1 MAKEIL
7 FDTAMRDKLVSG
19 IETVAT
25 AVASTLGPSGRT
37 VLIEQEFGSTLITKD
52 GVSVAKSIELEDKV
66 ENVGAGLIKN
76 IASKTNDQA
85 GDGTTTSTV
94 LAAEMVKEGIKSVR
108 VGVNPIY
115 IKRGIDKAVDDTIK
129 LLSEDSKP
137 ITTKEE
143 IAQVASIS
151 ANDDTTL
158 GNIIADAIEKVG
170 NNGVITVE
178 ESQTIDTYVTY
189 VEGMQFDRGYISPIF
204 CNDRENFRVEYSNPY
219 ILLYDGSISSND
231 DIFPVLETVNRKQK
245 PLLIIADDI
254 TDAALT
260 TLVMN
265 SARGVIQVCA
275 VKSPGFGDRRKDL
288 MQDLAVLTGAHLIS
302 PSAGDILVRATL
314 EDLGTCD
321 NIKVTSKSTTI
332 VGGGGAEGAVE
343 ERINYL
349 QKLISTTTSSYD
361 REKLQERLAKLAGG
375 IAVLSV
381 GATTEIELK
390 EKKHRVEDAV
400 NATRASIEE
409 GVVAGGGAEL
419 CQISAALAK
428 KSKQFD
434 CEDEKIGYNIVV
446 KALEKPIKQIAENAG
461 MDGVVIADKC
471 KRSKKGT
478 GFDALH
484 NTWCDMVKTGIV
496 DPVRVTKSALTNAAS
511 IVALVLTS
519 SAVVTTITDN
529 ANDQMIK

>member
-7 FDTAMRDKLVSG
+7 FDSPMRDRLMSG
-19 IETVAT
+19 IEAVAS

-37 VLIEQEFGSTLITKD
+37 VLIEQEYGNTLITKD
-52 GVSVAKSIELEDKV
+52 GVTVAKSIDLADKV
-66 ENVGAGLIKN
+66 ENVGASLIKS

-94 LAAEMVKEGIKSVR
+94 LAAEMAREGVKSVR
-108 VGVNPIY
+108 TGINPIH
-115 IKRGIDKAVDDTIK
+115 IKKGIDKAVEDTIA
-129 LLSEDSKP
+129 LLTEDAKP

-151 ANDDTTL
+151 ANDDTEL

-178 ESQTIDTYVTY
+178 ESQTTDTYVTY

-204 CNDRENFRVEYSNPY
+204 CNDRENFKVEYSNPL
-219 ILLYDGSISSND
+219 ILLYDGVISSDN
-231 DIFPVLETVNRKQK
+231 DIFPILEMVNRKQT
-245 PLLIIADDI
+245 PLLIIADDV

-265 SARGVIQVCA
+265 SARGVIQACA

-288 MQDLAVLTGAHLIS
+288 MQDLAILTGAHFIS
-302 PSAGDILVRATL
+302 PSTGDSLARATF
-314 EDLGTCD
+314 EDLGRCKTV
-321 NIKVTSKSTTI
+321 KVSSKSTI
-332 VGGGGAEGAVE
+332 IIDGDGNESE
-343 ERINYL
+343 IDERVNQL
-349 QKLISTTTSSYD
+349 QHMIATTPNSYD
-361 REKLQERLAKLAGG
+361 KEKLQERLAKLAGG

-409 GVVAGGGAEL
+409 GVVPGGGTEL
-419 CQISAALAK
+419 CQISATLNK
-428 KSKQFD
+428 KARKIA
-434 CEDEKIGYNIVV
+434 CEAEKIGYEIVV

-471 KRSKKGT
+471 KHSRKGT

-484 NTWCDMVKTGIV
+484 SKWCDMLSSGIM

-511 IVALVLTS
+511 VVALVLTS
-519 SAVVTTITDN
+519 SAVVTTIPEKVKDSN
-529 ANDQMIK
+529 E

>member
-7 FDTAMRDKLVSG
+7 FDSPMRDRLMSG
-19 IETVAT
+19 IEAVAS

-37 VLIEQEFGSTLITKD
+37 VLIEQEYGNTLITKD
-52 GVSVAKSIELEDKV
+52 GVTVAKSIDLADKV
-66 ENVGAGLIKN
+66 ENVGASLIKS

-94 LAAEMVKEGIKSVR
+94 LAAEMAREGVKSVR
-108 VGVNPIY
+108 TGINPIH
-115 IKRGIDKAVDDTIK
+115 IKKGIDKAVEDTIA
-129 LLSEDSKP
+129 LLTEDAKP

-151 ANDDTTL
+151 ANDDTEL

-178 ESQTIDTYVTY
+178 ESQTTDTYVTY

-204 CNDRENFRVEYSNPY
+204 CNDRENFKVEYSNPL
-219 ILLYDGSISSND
+219 ILLYDGVISSDN
-231 DIFPVLETVNRKQK
+231 DIFPILEMVNRKQT
-245 PLLIIADDI
+245 PLLIVADDV

-288 MQDLAVLTGAHLIS
+288 MQDLAILTGAHFIS
-302 PSAGDILVRATL
+302 PSTGDSLARATF
-314 EDLGTCD
+314 EDLGRCKTV
-321 NIKVTSKSTTI
+321 KVSSKSTII
-332 VGGGGAEGAVE
+332 VDGDGDESE
-343 ERINYL
+343 IDERVNQL
-349 QKLISTTTSSYD
+349 QHMIATTPNSYD
-361 REKLQERLAKLAGG
+361 KEKLQERLAKLAGG

-409 GVVAGGGAEL
+409 GVVPGGGTEL
-419 CQISAALAK
+419 CQISATLNKKAK
-428 KSKQFD
+428 KIA
-434 CEDEKIGYNIVV
+434 CEAEKIGYEIVV

-471 KRSKKGT
+471 KHSRKGT

-484 NTWCDMVKTGIV
+484 SKWCDMLSSGIM

-511 IVALVLTS
+511 VVALVLTS
-519 SAVVTTITDN
+519 SAVVTTIPEKVKDSN
-529 ANDQMIK
+529 E

>member
-7 FDTAMRDKLVSG
+7 FDSPMRDRLMSG
-19 IETVAT
+19 IEAVAS

-37 VLIEQEFGSTLITKD
+37 VLIEQEYGNTLITKD
-52 GVSVAKSIELEDKV
+52 GVTVAKSIDLADKV
-66 ENVGAGLIKN
+66 ENVGASLIKS

-94 LAAEMVKEGIKSVR
+94 LAAEMAREGVKSVR
-108 VGVNPIY
+108 TGINPIH
-115 IKRGIDKAVDDTIK
+115 IKKGIDKAVEDTIA
-129 LLSEDSKP
+129 LLTEDAKP

-151 ANDDTTL
+151 ANDDTEL

-178 ESQTIDTYVTY
+178 ESQTTDTYVTY

-204 CNDRENFRVEYSNPY
+204 CNDRENFKVEYSNPL
-219 ILLYDGSISSND
+219 ILLYDGVISSDN
-231 DIFPVLETVNRKQK
+231 DIFPILEMVNRKQT
-245 PLLIIADDI
+245 PLLIVADDV

-265 SARGVIQVCA
+265 SARGVIQACA

-288 MQDLAVLTGAHLIS
+288 MQDLAILTGAHFIS
-302 PSAGDILVRATL
+302 PSTGDSLARATF
-314 EDLGTCD
+314 EDLGRCKTV
-321 NIKVTSKSTTI
+321 KVSSKSTI
-332 VGGGGAEGAVE
+332 IIDGDGDESE
-343 ERINYL
+343 IDERVNQL
-349 QKLISTTTSSYD
+349 QHMIATTPNSYD
-361 REKLQERLAKLAGG
+361 KEKLQERLAKLAGG

-409 GVVAGGGAEL
+409 GVVPGGGTEL
-419 CQISAALAK
+419 CQISATLNKKAK
-428 KSKQFD
+428 KIA
-434 CEDEKIGYNIVV
+434 CEAEKIGYEIVV

-471 KRSKKGT
+471 KHSRKGT

-484 NTWCDMVKTGIV
+484 SRWCDMLSSGIM

-511 IVALVLTS
+511 VVALVLTS
-519 SAVVTTITDN
+519 SAVVTTIPEKVKDSN
-529 ANDQMIK
+529 E

>member
-7 FDTAMRDKLVSG
+7 FDSPMRDRLMSG
-19 IETVAT
+19 IEAVAS

-37 VLIEQEFGSTLITKD
+37 VLIEQEYGNTLITKD
-52 GVSVAKSIELEDKV
+52 GVTVAKSIDLADKV
-66 ENVGAGLIKN
+66 ENVGASLIKS

-94 LAAEMVKEGIKSVR
+94 LAAEMAREGVKSVR
-108 VGVNPIY
+108 TGINPIH
-115 IKRGIDKAVDDTIK
+115 IKKGIDKAVEDTIA
-129 LLSEDSKP
+129 LLTEDAKP

-151 ANDDTTL
+151 ANDDTEL

-178 ESQTIDTYVTY
+178 ESQTTDTYVTY

-204 CNDRENFRVEYSNPY
+204 CNDRENFKVEYSNPL
-219 ILLYDGSISSND
+219 ILLYDGVISSDN
-231 DIFPVLETVNRKQK
+231 DIFPILEMVNRKQT
-245 PLLIIADDI
+245 PLLIVADDV

-265 SARGVIQVCA
+265 SARGVIQACA

-288 MQDLAVLTGAHLIS
+288 MQDLAILTGAHFIS
-302 PSAGDILVRATL
+302 PSTGDSLARATF
-314 EDLGTCD
+314 EDLGRCKTV
-321 NIKVTSKSTTI
+321 KVSSKSTI
-332 VGGGGAEGAVE
+332 IIDGDGDESE
-343 ERINYL
+343 IDERVNQL
-349 QKLISTTTSSYD
+349 QHMIATTPNSYD
-361 REKLQERLAKLAGG
+361 KEKLQERLAKLAGG

-409 GVVAGGGAEL
+409 GVVPGGGTEL
-419 CQISAALAK
+419 CQISATLNK
-428 KSKQFD
+428 KARKIA
-434 CEDEKIGYNIVV
+434 CEAEKIGYEIVV

-471 KRSKKGT
+471 KHSRKGT

-484 NTWCDMVKTGIV
+484 SKWCDMLSSGIM

-511 IVALVLTS
+511 VVALVLTS
-519 SAVVTTITDN
+519 SAVVTTIPEKVKDSN
-529 ANDQMIK
+529 E

>member
-7 FDTAMRDKLVSG
+7 FDSPMRDRLMSG
-19 IETVAT
+19 IEAVAS

-37 VLIEQEFGSTLITKD
+37 VLIEQEYGNTLITKD
-52 GVSVAKSIELEDKV
+52 GVTVAKAIDLADKV
-66 ENVGAGLIKN
+66 ENVGASLIKS

-94 LAAEMVKEGIKSVR
+94 LAAEMAREGVKSVR
-108 VGVNPIY
+108 TGINPIH
-115 IKRGIDKAVDDTIK
+115 IKKGIDKAVEDTIA
-129 LLSEDSKP
+129 LLTEDAKP

-151 ANDDTTL
+151 ANDDTEL

-178 ESQTIDTYVTY
+178 ESQTTDTYVTY

-204 CNDRENFRVEYSNPY
+204 CNDRENFKVEYSNPL
-219 ILLYDGSISSND
+219 ILLYDGVISSDN
-231 DIFPVLETVNRKQK
+231 DIFPILEMVNRKQT
-245 PLLIIADDI
+245 PLLIVADDV

-265 SARGVIQVCA
+265 SARGVIQACA

-288 MQDLAVLTGAHLIS
+288 MQDLAILTGAHFIS
-302 PSAGDILVRATL
+302 PSTGDSLARATF
-314 EDLGTCD
+314 EDLGRCKTV
-321 NIKVTSKSTTI
+321 KVSSKSTI
-332 VGGGGAEGAVE
+332 IIDGDGDESE
-343 ERINYL
+343 IDERVNQL
-349 QKLISTTTSSYD
+349 QHMIATTPNSYD
-361 REKLQERLAKLAGG
+361 KEKLQERLAKLAGG

-409 GVVAGGGAEL
+409 GVVPGGGTEL
-419 CQISAALAK
+419 CQISATLNK
-428 KSKQFD
+428 KARKIA
-434 CEDEKIGYNIVV
+434 CEAEKIGYEIVV

-471 KRSKKGT
+471 KHSRKGT

-484 NTWCDMVKTGIV
+484 SKWCDMLSSGIM

-511 IVALVLTS
+511 VVALVLTS
-519 SAVVTTITDN
+519 SAVVTTIPEKVKDSN
-529 ANDQMIK
+529 E

>member
-7 FDTAMRDKLVSG
+7 FDSPMRDRLMSG
-19 IETVAT
+19 IEAVAS

-37 VLIEQEFGSTLITKD
+37 VLIEQEYGNTLITKD
-52 GVSVAKSIELEDKV
+52 GVTVAKSIDLADKV
-66 ENVGAGLIKN
+66 ENVGASLIKS

-94 LAAEMVKEGIKSVR
+94 LAAEMAREGVKSVR
-108 VGVNPIY
+108 TGINPIH
-115 IKRGIDKAVDDTIK
+115 IKKGIDKAVEDTIA
-129 LLSEDSKP
+129 LLTEDAKP

-151 ANDDTTL
+151 ANDDTEL

-178 ESQTIDTYVTY
+178 ESQTTDTYVTY

-204 CNDRENFRVEYSNPY
+204 CNDRENFKVEYSNPL
-219 ILLYDGSISSND
+219 ILLYDGVISSDN
-231 DIFPVLETVNRKQK
+231 DIFPILEMVNRKQT
-245 PLLIIADDI
+245 PLLIVADDV

-265 SARGVIQVCA
+265 SARGVIQACA

-288 MQDLAVLTGAHLIS
+288 MQDLAILTGAHFIS
-302 PSAGDILVRATL
+302 PSTGDSLARATF
-314 EDLGTCD
+314 EDLGHCKTV
-321 NIKVTSKSTTI
+321 KVSSKSTI
-332 VGGGGAEGAVE
+332 IIDGDGDESE
-343 ERINYL
+343 IDERVNQL
-349 QKLISTTTSSYD
+349 QHMIATTPNSYD
-361 REKLQERLAKLAGG
+361 KEKLQERLAKLAGG

-409 GVVAGGGAEL
+409 GVVPGGGTEL
-419 CQISAALAK
+419 CQISATLNKKAK
-428 KSKQFD
+428 KIA
-434 CEDEKIGYNIVV
+434 CEAEKIGYEIVV

-471 KRSKKGT
+471 KHSRKGT

-484 NTWCDMVKTGIV
+484 SKWCDMLSSGIM

-511 IVALVLTS
+511 VVALVLTS
-519 SAVVTTITDN
+519 SAVVTTIPEKVKDSN
-529 ANDQMIK
+529 E

>member
-7 FDTAMRDKLVSG
+7 FDSPMRDRLMSG
-19 IETVAT
+19 IEAVAS

-37 VLIEQEFGSTLITKD
+37 VLIEQEYGNTLITKD
-52 GVSVAKSIELEDKV
+52 GVTVAKSIDLADKV
-66 ENVGAGLIKN
+66 ENVGASLIKS

-94 LAAEMVKEGIKSVR
+94 LAAEMAREGVKSVR
-108 VGVNPIY
+108 TGINPIH
-115 IKRGIDKAVDDTIK
+115 IKKGIDKAVEDTIA
-129 LLSEDSKP
+129 LLTEDAKP

-151 ANDDTTL
+151 ANDDTEL

-178 ESQTIDTYVTY
+178 ESQTTDTYVTY

-204 CNDRENFRVEYSNPY
+204 CNDRENFKVEYSNPL
-219 ILLYDGSISSND
+219 ILLYDGVISSDN
-231 DIFPVLETVNRKQK
+231 DIFPILEMVNRKQT
-245 PLLIIADDI
+245 PLLIVADDV

-265 SARGVIQVCA
+265 SARGVIQACA

-288 MQDLAVLTGAHLIS
+288 MQDLAILTGAHFIS
-302 PSAGDILVRATL
+302 PSTGDSLARATF
-314 EDLGTCD
+314 EDLGRCKTV
-321 NIKVTSKSTTI
+321 KVSSKSTI
-332 VGGGGAEGAVE
+332 IIDGDGDENE
-343 ERINYL
+343 IDERVNQL
-349 QKLISTTTSSYD
+349 QHMIATTPNSYD
-361 REKLQERLAKLAGG
+361 KEKLQERLAKLAGG

-409 GVVAGGGAEL
+409 GVVPGGGTEL
-419 CQISAALAK
+419 CQISATLNK
-428 KSKQFD
+428 KARKIA
-434 CEDEKIGYNIVV
+434 CEAEKIGYEIVV

-471 KRSKKGT
+471 KHSRKGT

-484 NTWCDMVKTGIV
+484 SKWCDMLSSGIM

-511 IVALVLTS
+511 VVALVLTS
-519 SAVVTTITDN
+519 SAVVTTIPEKVKDSN
-529 ANDQMIK
+529 E

>member
-7 FDTAMRDKLVSG
+7 FDSPMRDRLMSG
-19 IETVAT
+19 IEAVAS

-37 VLIEQEFGSTLITKD
+37 VLIEQEYGNTLITKD
-52 GVSVAKSIELEDKV
+52 GVTVAKSIDLADKV
-66 ENVGAGLIKN
+66 ENVGASLIKS

-94 LAAEMVKEGIKSVR
+94 LAAEMAREGVKSVR
-108 VGVNPIY
+108 TGINPIH
-115 IKRGIDKAVDDTIK
+115 IKKGIDKAVEDTIA
-129 LLSEDSKP
+129 LLTEDAKP

-151 ANDDTTL
+151 ANDDTEL

-178 ESQTIDTYVTY
+178 ESQTTDTYVTY
-189 VEGMQFDRGYISPIF
+189 VEGMQFDRGYISPIC
-204 CNDRENFRVEYSNPY
+204 CNDRENFKVEYSNPL
-219 ILLYDGSISSND
+219 ILLYDGVISSDN
-231 DIFPVLETVNRKQK
+231 DIFPILEMVNRKQT
-245 PLLIIADDI
+245 PLLIVADDV

-265 SARGVIQVCA
+265 SARGVIQACA
-275 VKSPGFGDRRKDL
+275 VKAPGFGDRRKDL
-288 MQDLAVLTGAHLIS
+288 MQDLAILTGAHFIS
-302 PSAGDILVRATL
+302 PSTGDSLARATF
-314 EDLGTCD
+314 EDLGRCKTV
-321 NIKVTSKSTTI
+321 KVSSKSTI
-332 VGGGGAEGAVE
+332 IIDGDGNESE
-343 ERINYL
+343 IDERVNQL
-349 QKLISTTTSSYD
+349 QHMIATTPNSYD
-361 REKLQERLAKLAGG
+361 KEKLQERLAKLAGG

-409 GVVAGGGAEL
+409 GVVPGGGTEL
-419 CQISAALAK
+419 CQISATLNK
-428 KSKQFD
+428 KARKIA
-434 CEDEKIGYNIVV
+434 CEAEKIGYEIVV

-471 KRSKKGT
+471 KHSRKGT

-484 NTWCDMVKTGIV
+484 SKWCDMLSSGIM

-511 IVALVLTS
+511 VVALVLTS
-519 SAVVTTITDN
+519 SAVVTTIPEKVKDSN
-529 ANDQMIK
+529 E

>member
-7 FDTAMRDKLVSG
+7 FDSPMRDRLMSG
-19 IETVAT
+19 IEAVAS

-37 VLIEQEFGSTLITKD
+37 VLIEQEYGNTLITKD
-52 GVSVAKSIELEDKV
+52 GVTVAKSIDLADKV
-66 ENVGAGLIKN
+66 ENVGASLIKS

-94 LAAEMVKEGIKSVR
+94 LAAEMAREGVKSVR
-108 VGVNPIY
+108 TGINPIH
-115 IKRGIDKAVDDTIK
+115 IKKGIDKAVEDTIA
-129 LLSEDSKP
+129 LLTADAKP

-151 ANDDTTL
+151 ANDDTEL

-178 ESQTIDTYVTY
+178 ESQTTDTYVTY

-204 CNDRENFRVEYSNPY
+204 CNDRENFKVEYSNPL
-219 ILLYDGSISSND
+219 ILLYDGVISSDN
-231 DIFPVLETVNRKQK
+231 DIFPILEMVNRKQT
-245 PLLIIADDI
+245 PLLIVADDV

-265 SARGVIQVCA
+265 SARGVIQACA
-275 VKSPGFGDRRKDL
+275 VKAPGFGDRRKDL
-288 MQDLAVLTGAHLIS
+288 MQDLAILTGAHFIS
-302 PSAGDILVRATL
+302 PSTGDSLARATF
-314 EDLGTCD
+314 EDLGRCKTV
-321 NIKVTSKSTTI
+321 KVSSKSTII
-332 VGGGGAEGAVE
+332 VDGDGDESE
-343 ERINYL
+343 IDERVNQL
-349 QKLISTTTSSYD
+349 QHMIATTPNSYD
-361 REKLQERLAKLAGG
+361 KEKLQERLAKLAGG

-409 GVVAGGGAEL
+409 GVVPGGGTEL
-419 CQISAALAK
+419 CQISATLNK
-428 KSKQFD
+428 KARKIA
-434 CEDEKIGYNIVV
+434 CEAEKIGYEIVV

-471 KRSKKGT
+471 KHSRKGT

-484 NTWCDMVKTGIV
+484 SKWCDMLSSGIM

-511 IVALVLTS
+511 VVALVLTS
-519 SAVVTTITDN
+519 SAVVTTIPEKVKDSN
-529 ANDQMIK
+529 E

>member
-7 FDTAMRDKLVSG
+7 FDSPMRDRLMSG
-19 IETVAT
+19 IEAVAS

-37 VLIEQEFGSTLITKD
+37 VLIEQEYGNTLITKD
-52 GVSVAKSIELEDKV
+52 GVTVAKSIDLADKV
-66 ENVGAGLIKN
+66 ENVGASLIKS

-94 LAAEMVKEGIKSVR
+94 LAAEMAREGVKSVR
-108 VGVNPIY
+108 TGINPIH
-115 IKRGIDKAVDDTIK
+115 IKKGIDKAVEDTIA
-129 LLSEDSKP
+129 LLTEDAKP

-151 ANDDTTL
+151 ANDDTEL

-178 ESQTIDTYVTY
+178 ESQTTDTYVTY

-204 CNDRENFRVEYSNPY
+204 CNDRENFKVEYSDPL
-219 ILLYDGSISSND
+219 ILLYDGVISSDN
-231 DIFPVLETVNRKQK
+231 DIFPILEMVNRKQT
-245 PLLIIADDI
+245 PLLIVADDV

-265 SARGVIQVCA
+265 SARGVIQACA
-275 VKSPGFGDRRKDL
+275 VKAPGFGDRRKDL
-288 MQDLAVLTGAHLIS
+288 MQDLAILTGAHFIS
-302 PSAGDILVRATL
+302 PSTGDSLARATF
-314 EDLGTCD
+314 EDLGRCKTV
-321 NIKVTSKSTTI
+321 KVSSKSTII
-332 VGGGGAEGAVE
+332 VDGDGDESE
-343 ERINYL
+343 IDERVNQL
-349 QKLISTTTSSYD
+349 QHMIATTPNSYD
-361 REKLQERLAKLAGG
+361 KEKLQERLAKLAGG

-409 GVVAGGGAEL
+409 GVVPGGGTEL
-419 CQISAALAK
+419 CQISATLNK
-428 KSKQFD
+428 KARKIA
-434 CEDEKIGYNIVV
+434 CEAEKIGYEIVV

-471 KRSKKGT
+471 KHSRKGT

-484 NTWCDMVKTGIV
+484 SKWCDMLSSGIM

-511 IVALVLTS
+511 VVALVLTS
-519 SAVVTTITDN
+519 SAVVTTIPEKVKDSN
-529 ANDQMIK
+529 E

>member
-7 FDTAMRDKLVSG
+7 FDSPMRDRLMSG
-19 IETVAT
+19 IEAVAS

-37 VLIEQEFGSTLITKD
+37 VLIEQEYGNTLITKD
-52 GVSVAKSIELEDKV
+52 GVTVAKSIDLADKV
-66 ENVGAGLIKN
+66 ENVGASLIKS

-94 LAAEMVKEGIKSVR
+94 LAAEMAREGVKSVR
-108 VGVNPIY
+108 TGINPIH
-115 IKRGIDKAVDDTIK
+115 IKKGIDKAVEDTIA
-129 LLSEDSKP
+129 LLTEDAKP

-151 ANDDTTL
+151 ANDDTEL

-178 ESQTIDTYVTY
+178 ESQTTDTYVTY

-204 CNDRENFRVEYSNPY
+204 CNDRENFKVEYSNPL
-219 ILLYDGSISSND
+219 ILLYDGVISSDN
-231 DIFPVLETVNRKQK
+231 DIFPILEMVNRKQT
-245 PLLIIADDI
+245 PLLIVADDV

-265 SARGVIQVCA
+265 SARGVIQACA
-275 VKSPGFGDRRKDL
+275 VKAPGFGDRRKDL
-288 MQDLAVLTGAHLIS
+288 MQDLAILTGAHFIS
-302 PSAGDILVRATL
+302 PSTGDSLARATF
-314 EDLGTCD
+314 EDLGRCKTV
-321 NIKVTSKSTTI
+321 KVSSKSTII
-332 VGGGGAEGAVE
+332 VDGDGDENE
-343 ERINYL
+343 IDERVNQL
-349 QKLISTTTSSYD
+349 QHMIATTPNSYD
-361 REKLQERLAKLAGG
+361 KEKLQERLAKLAGG

-409 GVVAGGGAEL
+409 GVVPGGGTEL
-419 CQISAALAK
+419 CQISATLNK
-428 KSKQFD
+428 KARKIA
-434 CEDEKIGYNIVV
+434 CEAEKIGYEIVV

-471 KRSKKGT
+471 KHSRKGT

-484 NTWCDMVKTGIV
+484 SKWCDMLSSGIM

-511 IVALVLTS
+511 VVALVLTS
-519 SAVVTTITDN
+519 SAVVTTIPEKVKDSN
-529 ANDQMIK
+529 E

>member
-7 FDTAMRDKLVSG
+7 FDSPMRDRLMSG
-19 IETVAT
+19 IEAVAS

-37 VLIEQEFGSTLITKD
+37 VLIEQEYGNTLITKD
-52 GVSVAKSIELEDKV
+52 GVTVAKSIDLADKV
-66 ENVGAGLIKN
+66 ENVGASLIKS

-94 LAAEMVKEGIKSVR
+94 LAAEMAREGVKSVR
-108 VGVNPIY
+108 TGINPIH
-115 IKRGIDKAVDDTIK
+115 IKKGIDKAVEDTIA
-129 LLSEDSKP
+129 LLTEDAKP

-151 ANDDTTL
+151 ANDDTEL

-178 ESQTIDTYVTY
+178 ESQTTDTYVTY

-204 CNDRENFRVEYSNPY
+204 CNDRENFKVEYSNPL
-219 ILLYDGSISSND
+219 ILLYDGVISSDN
-231 DIFPVLETVNRKQK
+231 DIFPILEMVNRKQT
-245 PLLIIADDI
+245 PLLIVADDV

-265 SARGVIQVCA
+265 SARGVIQACA

-288 MQDLAVLTGAHLIS
+288 MQDLAILTGAHFIS
-302 PSAGDILVRATL
+302 PSTGDSLARATF
-314 EDLGTCD
+314 EDLGRCKTV
-321 NIKVTSKSTTI
+321 KVSSKSTI
-332 VGGGGAEGAVE
+332 IIDGDGDESDID
-343 ERINYL
+343 ERVNQL
-349 QKLISTTTSSYD
+349 QHMIATTPNSYD
-361 REKLQERLAKLAGG
+361 KEKLQERLAKLAGG

-409 GVVAGGGAEL
+409 GVVPGGGTEL
-419 CQISAALAK
+419 CQISATLNKKAK
-428 KSKQFD
+428 KIA
-434 CEDEKIGYNIVV
+434 CEAEKIGYEIVV

-471 KRSKKGT
+471 KHSRKGT

-484 NTWCDMVKTGIV
+484 SKWCDMLSSGIM

-511 IVALVLTS
+511 VVALVLTS
-519 SAVVTTITDN
+519 SAVVTTIPEKVKDSN
-529 ANDQMIK
+529 E

>member
-7 FDTAMRDKLVSG
+7 FDSPMRDRLMSG
-19 IETVAT
+19 IEAVAS

-37 VLIEQEFGSTLITKD
+37 VLIEQEYGNTLITKD
-52 GVSVAKSIELEDKV
+52 GVTVAKSIDLADKV
-66 ENVGAGLIKN
+66 ENVGASLIKS

-94 LAAEMVKEGIKSVR
+94 LAAEMAREGVKSVR
-108 VGVNPIY
+108 TGINPIH
-115 IKRGIDKAVDDTIK
+115 IKKGIDKAVEDTIA
-129 LLSEDSKP
+129 LLTEDAKP

-151 ANDDTTL
+151 ANDDTEL

-178 ESQTIDTYVTY
+178 ESQTTDTYVTY

-204 CNDRENFRVEYSNPY
+204 CNDRENFKVEYSNPL
-219 ILLYDGSISSND
+219 ILLYDGVISSDN
-231 DIFPVLETVNRKQK
+231 DIFPILEMVNRKQT
-245 PLLIIADDI
+245 PLLIVADDV

-265 SARGVIQVCA
+265 SARGVIQACA

-288 MQDLAVLTGAHLIS
+288 MQDLAILTGAHFIS
-302 PSAGDILVRATL
+302 PSTGDSLARATF
-314 EDLGTCD
+314 EDLGRCKTV
-321 NIKVTSKSTTI
+321 KVSSKSTI
-332 VGGGGAEGAVE
+332 IIDGDGDESE
-343 ERINYL
+343 IDERVNQL
-349 QKLISTTTSSYD
+349 QHMIAITPNSYD
-361 REKLQERLAKLAGG
+361 KEKLQERLAKLAGG

-409 GVVAGGGAEL
+409 GVVPGGGTEL
-419 CQISAALAK
+419 CQISATLNK
-428 KSKQFD
+428 KARKIA
-434 CEDEKIGYNIVV
+434 CEAEKIGYEIVV

-471 KRSKKGT
+471 KHSRKGT

-484 NTWCDMVKTGIV
+484 SKWCDMLSSGIM

-511 IVALVLTS
+511 VVALVLTS
-519 SAVVTTITDN
+519 SAVVTTIPEKVKDSN
-529 ANDQMIK
+529 E

>member
-7 FDTAMRDKLVSG
+7 FDSPMRDRLMSG
-19 IETVAT
+19 IEAVAS

-37 VLIEQEFGSTLITKD
+37 VLIEQEYGNTLITKD
-52 GVSVAKSIELEDKV
+52 GVTVAKSIDLADKV
-66 ENVGAGLIKN
+66 ENVGASLIKS

-94 LAAEMVKEGIKSVR
+94 LAAEMAREGVKSVR
-108 VGVNPIY
+108 TGINPIH
-115 IKRGIDKAVDDTIK
+115 IKKGIDKAVEDTIA
-129 LLSEDSKP
+129 LLTEDAKP

-151 ANDDTTL
+151 ANDDTEL

-178 ESQTIDTYVTY
+178 ESQTTDTYVTY

-204 CNDRENFRVEYSNPY
+204 CNDRENFKVEYSNPL
-219 ILLYDGSISSND
+219 ILLYDGVISSDN
-231 DIFPVLETVNRKQK
+231 DIFPILEMVNRKQT
-245 PLLIIADDI
+245 PLLIVAGDI

-265 SARGVIQVCA
+265 SARGVIQACA

-288 MQDLAVLTGAHLIS
+288 MQDLAILTGAHFIS
-302 PSAGDILVRATL
+302 PSTGDSLARATF
-314 EDLGTCD
+314 EDLGRCKTV
-321 NIKVTSKSTTI
+321 KVSSKSTI
-332 VGGGGAEGAVE
+332 IIDGDGDESE
-343 ERINYL
+343 IDERVNQL
-349 QKLISTTTSSYD
+349 QHMIATTPNSYD
-361 REKLQERLAKLAGG
+361 KEKLQERLAKLAGG

-409 GVVAGGGAEL
+409 GVVPGGGTEL
-419 CQISAALAK
+419 CQISATLNK
-428 KSKQFD
+428 KARKIA
-434 CEDEKIGYNIVV
+434 CEAEKIGYEIVV

-471 KRSKKGT
+471 KHSRKGT

-484 NTWCDMVKTGIV
+484 SKWCDMLSSGIM

-511 IVALVLTS
+511 VVALVLTS
-519 SAVVTTITDN
+519 SAVVTTIPEKVKDSN
-529 ANDQMIK
+529 E

>member
-7 FDTAMRDKLVSG
+7 FDSPMRDRLMSG
-19 IETVAT
+19 IEAVAS

-37 VLIEQEFGSTLITKD
+37 VLIEQEYGNTLITKD
-52 GVSVAKSIELEDKV
+52 GVTVAKSIDLADKV
-66 ENVGAGLIKN
+66 ENVGASLIKS

-94 LAAEMVKEGIKSVR
+94 LAAEMAREGVKSVR
-108 VGVNPIY
+108 TGINPIH
-115 IKRGIDKAVDDTIK
+115 IKKGIDKAVEDTIA
-129 LLSEDSKP
+129 LLTEDAKP

-151 ANDDTTL
+151 ANDDTEL

-178 ESQTIDTYVTY
+178 ESQTTDTYVTY

-204 CNDRENFRVEYSNPY
+204 CNDRENFKVEYSNPL
-219 ILLYDGSISSND
+219 ILLYDGVISSDN
-231 DIFPVLETVNRKQK
+231 DIFPILEMVNRKQT
-245 PLLIIADDI
+245 PLLIVADDV

-288 MQDLAVLTGAHLIS
+288 MQDLAILTGAYFIS
-302 PSAGDILVRATL
+302 PSTGDSLARATF
-314 EDLGTCD
+314 EDLGRCKTV
-321 NIKVTSKSTTI
+321 KVSSKSTI
-332 VGGGGAEGAVE
+332 IIDGDGNESE
-343 ERINYL
+343 IDERVNQL
-349 QKLISTTTSSYD
+349 QHMIATTPNSYD
-361 REKLQERLAKLAGG
+361 KEKLQERLAKLAGG

-409 GVVAGGGAEL
+409 GVVPGGGTEL
-419 CQISAALAK
+419 CQISATLNK
-428 KSKQFD
+428 KARKIA
-434 CEDEKIGYNIVV
+434 CEAEKIGYEIVV

-471 KRSKKGT
+471 KHSRKGT

-484 NTWCDMVKTGIV
+484 SKWCDMLSSGIM

-511 IVALVLTS
+511 VVALVLTS
-519 SAVVTTITDN
+519 SAVVTTIPEKVKDSN
-529 ANDQMIK
+529 E

>member
-7 FDTAMRDKLVSG
+7 FDSPMRDRLMSG
-19 IETVAT
+19 IEAVAS

-37 VLIEQEFGSTLITKD
+37 VLIEQEYGNTLITKD
-52 GVSVAKSIELEDKV
+52 GVTVAKSIDLADKV
-66 ENVGAGLIKN
+66 ENVGASLIKS

-94 LAAEMVKEGIKSVR
+94 LAAEMAREGVKSVR
-108 VGVNPIY
+108 TGINPIH
-115 IKRGIDKAVDDTIK
+115 IKKGIDKAVEDTIA
-129 LLSEDSKP
+129 LLTEDAKP

-151 ANDDTTL
+151 ANDDTEL

-178 ESQTIDTYVTY
+178 ESQTTDTYVTY

-204 CNDRENFRVEYSNPY
+204 CNDRENFKVEYSNPL
-219 ILLYDGSISSND
+219 ILLYDGVISSDN
-231 DIFPVLETVNRKQK
+231 DIFPILEMVNRKQT
-245 PLLIIADDI
+245 PLLIVADDV

-265 SARGVIQVCA
+265 SARGVIQACA
-275 VKSPGFGDRRKDL
+275 VKAPGFGDRRKDL
-288 MQDLAVLTGAHLIS
+288 MQDLAILTGTHFIS
-302 PSAGDILVRATL
+302 PSTGDSLARATF
-314 EDLGTCD
+314 EDLGRCKTV
-321 NIKVTSKSTTI
+321 KVSSKSTI
-332 VGGGGAEGAVE
+332 IIDGDGDESE
-343 ERINYL
+343 IDERVNQL
-349 QKLISTTTSSYD
+349 QHMIATTPNSYD
-361 REKLQERLAKLAGG
+361 KEKLQERLAKLAGG

-409 GVVAGGGAEL
+409 GVVPGGGTEL
-419 CQISAALAK
+419 CQISATLNK
-428 KSKQFD
+428 KARKIA
-434 CEDEKIGYNIVV
+434 CEAEKIGYEIVV

-471 KRSKKGT
+471 KHSRKGT

-484 NTWCDMVKTGIV
+484 SRWCDMLSSGIM

-511 IVALVLTS
+511 VVALVLTS
-519 SAVVTTITDN
+519 SAVVTTIPEKVKDSN
-529 ANDQMIK
+529 E

>member
-7 FDTAMRDKLVSG
+7 FDSPMRDRLMSG
-19 IETVAT
+19 IEAVAS

-37 VLIEQEFGSTLITKD
+37 VLIEQEYGNTLITKD
-52 GVSVAKSIELEDKV
+52 GVTVAKSIDLADKV
-66 ENVGAGLIKN
+66 ENVGASLIKS

-94 LAAEMVKEGIKSVR
+94 LAAEMAREGVKSVR
-108 VGVNPIY
+108 TGINPIH
-115 IKRGIDKAVDDTIK
+115 IKKGIDKAVEDTIA
-129 LLSEDSKP
+129 LLTEDAKP

-151 ANDDTTL
+151 ANDDTEL

-178 ESQTIDTYVTY
+178 ESQTTDTYVTY

-204 CNDRENFRVEYSNPY
+204 CNDRENFKVEYSNPL
-219 ILLYDGSISSND
+219 ILLYDGVISSDN
-231 DIFPVLETVNRKQK
+231 DIFPILEMVNRKQT
-245 PLLIIADDI
+245 PLLIVADDV

-265 SARGVIQVCA
+265 SARGVIQACA

-288 MQDLAVLTGAHLIS
+288 MQDLAILTGAHFIS
-302 PSAGDILVRATL
+302 PSTGDSLARATF
-314 EDLGTCD
+314 EDLGRCKTV
-321 NIKVTSKSTTI
+321 KVSSKSTI
-332 VGGGGAEGAVE
+332 IIDGDGDESE
-343 ERINYL
+343 IDERVNQL
-349 QKLISTTTSSYD
+349 QHMIATTPNSYD
-361 REKLQERLAKLAGG
+361 KEKLQERLAKLAGG

-409 GVVAGGGAEL
+409 GVVPGGGTEL
-419 CQISAALAK
+419 CQISATLNKKAK
-428 KSKQFD
+428 KIA
-434 CEDEKIGYNIVV
+434 CEAEKIGYEIVV

-471 KRSKKGT
+471 KHSRKGT

-484 NTWCDMVKTGIV
+484 SKWCDMLSSGIM

-511 IVALVLTS
+511 VVALVLTS
-519 SAVVTTITDN
+519 SAVVTTIPEKVKDSN
-529 ANDQMIK
+529 E

>member
-7 FDTAMRDKLVSG
+7 FDSPMRDRLMSG
-19 IETVAT
+19 IEAVAS

-37 VLIEQEFGSTLITKD
+37 VLIEQEYGNTLITKD
-52 GVSVAKSIELEDKV
+52 GVTVAKSIDLADKV
-66 ENVGAGLIKN
+66 ENVGASLIKS

-85 GDGTTTSTV
+85 RDGTTTSTV
-94 LAAEMVKEGIKSVR
+94 LAAEMAREGVKSVR
-108 VGVNPIY
+108 TGINPIH
-115 IKRGIDKAVDDTIK
+115 IKKGIDKAVEDTIA
-129 LLSEDSKP
+129 LLTEDAKP

-151 ANDDTTL
+151 ANDDTEL

-178 ESQTIDTYVTY
+178 ESQTTDTYVTY

-204 CNDRENFRVEYSNPY
+204 CNDRENFKVEYSNPL
-219 ILLYDGSISSND
+219 ILLYDGVISSDN
-231 DIFPVLETVNRKQK
+231 DIFPILEMVNRKQT
-245 PLLIIADDI
+245 PLLIVADDV

-288 MQDLAVLTGAHLIS
+288 MQDLAILTGAHFIS
-302 PSAGDILVRATL
+302 PSTGDSLARATF
-314 EDLGTCD
+314 EDLGRCKTV
-321 NIKVTSKSTTI
+321 KVSSKSTI
-332 VGGGGAEGAVE
+332 IIDGDGDESE
-343 ERINYL
+343 IDERVNQL
-349 QKLISTTTSSYD
+349 QHMIATTPNSYD
-361 REKLQERLAKLAGG
+361 KEKLQERLAKLAGG

-409 GVVAGGGAEL
+409 GVVPGGGTEL
-419 CQISAALAK
+419 CQISATLNK
-428 KSKQFD
+428 KARKIA
-434 CEDEKIGYNIVV
+434 CEAEKIGYEIVV

-471 KRSKKGT
+471 KHSRKGT

-484 NTWCDMVKTGIV
+484 SKWCDMLSSGIM

-511 IVALVLTS
+511 VVALVLTS
-519 SAVVTTITDN
+519 SAVVTTIPEKVKDSN
-529 ANDQMIK
+529 E

>member
-7 FDTAMRDKLVSG
+7 FDSPMRDRLMSG
-19 IETVAT
+19 IEAVAS

-37 VLIEQEFGSTLITKD
+37 VLIEQEYGNTLITKD
-52 GVSVAKSIELEDKV
+52 GVTVAKSIDLADKV
-66 ENVGAGLIKN
+66 ENVGASLIKS

-94 LAAEMVKEGIKSVR
+94 LAAEMAREGVKSVR
-108 VGVNPIY
+108 TGINPIH
-115 IKRGIDKAVDDTIK
+115 IKKGIDKAVEDTIA
-129 LLSEDSKP
+129 LLTEDAKP

-151 ANDDTTL
+151 ANDDTEL

-178 ESQTIDTYVTY
+178 ESQTTDTYVTY

-204 CNDRENFRVEYSNPY
+204 CNDRENFKVEYSNPL
-219 ILLYDGSISSND
+219 ILLYDGVISSDN
-231 DIFPVLETVNRKQK
+231 DIFPILEMINRKQT
-245 PLLIIADDI
+245 PLLIVADDV

-275 VKSPGFGDRRKDL
+275 VKAPGFGDRRKDL
-288 MQDLAVLTGAHLIS
+288 MQDLAILTGAHFIS
-302 PSAGDILVRATL
+302 PSTGDSLARATF
-314 EDLGTCD
+314 EDLGRCKTV
-321 NIKVTSKSTTI
+321 KVSSKSTI
-332 VGGGGAEGAVE
+332 IIDGDGNESE
-343 ERINYL
+343 IDERVNQL
-349 QKLISTTTSSYD
+349 QHMIATTPNSYD
-361 REKLQERLAKLAGG
+361 KEKLQERLAKLAGG

-409 GVVAGGGAEL
+409 GVVPGGGTEL
-419 CQISAALAK
+419 CQISATLNK
-428 KSKQFD
+428 KARKIA
-434 CEDEKIGYNIVV
+434 CEAEKIGYEIVV

-471 KRSKKGT
+471 KHSRKGT

-484 NTWCDMVKTGIV
+484 SKWCDMLSSGIM

-511 IVALVLTS
+511 VVALVLTS
-519 SAVVTTITDN
+519 SAVVTTIPEKVKDSN
-529 ANDQMIK
+529 E

>member
-7 FDTAMRDKLVSG
+7 FDSPMRDRLMSG
-19 IETVAT
+19 IEAVAS

-37 VLIEQEFGSTLITKD
+37 VLIEQEYGNTLITKD
-52 GVSVAKSIELEDKV
+52 GVTVAKSIDLADKV
-66 ENVGAGLIKN
+66 ENVGASLIKS

-94 LAAEMVKEGIKSVR
+94 LAAEMAREGVKSVR
-108 VGVNPIY
+108 TGINPIH
-115 IKRGIDKAVDDTIK
+115 IKKGIDKAVEDTIA
-129 LLSEDSKP
+129 LLTEDAKP

-151 ANDDTTL
+151 ANDDTEL

-178 ESQTIDTYVTY
+178 ESQTTDTYVTY

-204 CNDRENFRVEYSNPY
+204 CNDRENFKVEYSNPL
-219 ILLYDGSISSND
+219 ILLYDGVISSDN
-231 DIFPVLETVNRKQK
+231 DIFPILEMVNRKQT
-245 PLLIIADDI
+245 PLLIVADDV

-265 SARGVIQVCA
+265 SARGVIQACA

-288 MQDLAVLTGAHLIS
+288 MQDLAILTGAHFIS
-302 PSAGDILVRATL
+302 PSTGDSLARATF
-314 EDLGTCD
+314 EDLGRCKTV
-321 NIKVTSKSTTI
+321 KVSSKSTI
-332 VGGGGAEGAVE
+332 IIDGDGDESE
-343 ERINYL
+343 IDERVNQL
-349 QKLISTTTSSYD
+349 QHMIATTPNSYD
-361 REKLQERLAKLAGG
+361 KEKLQERLAKLAGG

-409 GVVAGGGAEL
+409 GVVPGGGTEL
-419 CQISAALAK
+419 CQISATLNK
-428 KSKQFD
+428 KARKIA
-434 CEDEKIGYNIVV
+434 CEAEKIGYEIVV

-471 KRSKKGT
+471 KHSRKGT

-484 NTWCDMVKTGIV
+484 SRWCDMLSSGIM

-511 IVALVLTS
+511 VVALVLTS
-519 SAVVTTITDN
+519 SAVVTTIPEKVKDSN
-529 ANDQMIK
+529 E

>member
-7 FDTAMRDKLVSG
+7 FDTPMRDRLVSG
-19 IETVAT
+19 IETVAS

-37 VLIEQEFGSTLITKD
+37 VLIEQEYGNTLITKD
-52 GVSVAKSIELEDKV
+52 GVSVAKAIDLADKV
-66 ENVGAGLIKN
+66 ENVGASLIKS

-94 LAAEMVKEGIKSVR
+94 LAAEMVREGVKSVR
-108 VGVNPIY
+108 TGINPIY
-115 IKRGIDKAVDDTIK
+115 IKNGIDRAVEDT
-129 LLSEDSKP
+129 LAELSTDAKT

-151 ANDDTTL
+151 ANDDAEL

-178 ESQTIDTYVTY
+178 ESQTTDTYVTY

-204 CNDRENFRVEYSNPY
+204 CNDRENFRVEYSNPL
-219 ILLYDGSISSND
+219 ILLYDGVISSDN
-231 DIFPVLETVNRKQK
+231 DIFPVLEMVNRKQT
-245 PLLIIADDI
+245 PLLIIADDV
-254 TDAALT
+254 TDSALT

-265 SARGVIQVCA
+265 SARGVIQACA

-288 MQDLAVLTGAHLIS
+288 MQDLAILTGAHFIS
-302 PSAGDILVRATL
+302 PTTGDSLARSTF
-314 EDLGTCD
+314 EDLGRCKTVK
-321 NIKVTSKSTTI
+321 ITSKSTVI
-332 VGGGGAEGAVE
+332 VDGDGDEDAIE
-343 ERINYL
+343 ERITQL
-349 QKLISTTTSSYD
+349 QNMIASTPNSYD

-409 GVVAGGGAEL
+409 GVVPGGGVEL
-419 CQISAALAK
+419 CQISANLAK
-428 KSKQFD
+428 KAKKIS
-434 CEDEKIGYNIVV
+434 CEAEKIGYEIVV

-461 MDGVVIADKC
+461 LDGVVIADKC
-471 KRSKKGT
+471 KHSRKGT

-484 NTWCDMVKTGIV
+484 GKWCDMLSSGIM

-511 IVALVLTS
+511 VVALVLTS
-519 SAVVTTITDN
+519 SAVVTTIPTESN
-529 ANDQMIK
+529 EK

>member
-7 FDTAMRDKLVSG
+7 FDSPMRDRLMSG
-19 IETVAT
+19 IEAVAS

-37 VLIEQEFGSTLITKD
+37 VLIEQEYGNTLITKD
-52 GVSVAKSIELEDKV
+52 GVTVAKSIDLADKV
-66 ENVGAGLIKN
+66 ENVGASLIKS

-94 LAAEMVKEGIKSVR
+94 LAAEMAREGVKSVR
-108 VGVNPIY
+108 TGINPIH
-115 IKRGIDKAVDDTIK
+115 IKKGIDKAVEDTIA
-129 LLSEDSKP
+129 LLTEDAKP

-143 IAQVASIS
+143 ISQVASIS
-151 ANDDTTL
+151 ANDDTEL

-178 ESQTIDTYVTY
+178 ESQTTDTYVTY

-204 CNDRENFRVEYSNPY
+204 CNDRENFKVEYSNPL
-219 ILLYDGSISSND
+219 ILLYDGVISSDN
-231 DIFPVLETVNRKQK
+231 DIFPILEMVNRKQT
-245 PLLIIADDI
+245 PLLIVADDV

-265 SARGVIQVCA
+265 SARGVIQACA

-288 MQDLAVLTGAHLIS
+288 MQDLAILTGAHFIS
-302 PSAGDILVRATL
+302 PSTGDSLARATF
-314 EDLGTCD
+314 EDLGRCKTV
-321 NIKVTSKSTTI
+321 KVSSKSTI
-332 VGGGGAEGAVE
+332 IIDGDGDESE
-343 ERINYL
+343 IDERVNQL
-349 QKLISTTTSSYD
+349 QRMIATTPNSYD
-361 REKLQERLAKLAGG
+361 KEKLQERLAKLAGG

-409 GVVAGGGAEL
+409 GVVPGGGTEL
-419 CQISAALAK
+419 CQISATLNK
-428 KSKQFD
+428 KARKIA
-434 CEDEKIGYNIVV
+434 CEAEKIGYEIVV

-471 KRSKKGT
+471 KHSRKGT

-484 NTWCDMVKTGIV
+484 SKWCDMLSSGIM

-511 IVALVLTS
+511 VVALVLTS
-519 SAVVTTITDN
+519 SAVVTTIPEKVKDSN
-529 ANDQMIK
+529 E

>member
-7 FDTAMRDKLVSG
+7 FDSPMRDRLMSG
-19 IETVAT
+19 IEAVAS

-37 VLIEQEFGSTLITKD
+37 VLIEQEYGNTLITKD
-52 GVSVAKSIELEDKV
+52 GVTVAKSIDLADKV
-66 ENVGAGLIKN
+66 ENVGASLIKS

-94 LAAEMVKEGIKSVR
+94 LAAEMAREGVKSVR
-108 VGVNPIY
+108 TGINPIH
-115 IKRGIDKAVDDTIK
+115 IKKGIDKAVEDTIA
-129 LLSEDSKP
+129 LLTEDAKP

-151 ANDDTTL
+151 ANDDTEL

-178 ESQTIDTYVTY
+178 ESQTTDTYVTY

-204 CNDRENFRVEYSNPY
+204 CNDRENFKVEYSNPL
-219 ILLYDGSISSND
+219 ILLYDGAISSDN
-231 DIFPVLETVNRKQK
+231 DIFPILEMVNRKQT
-245 PLLIIADDI
+245 PLLIVADDV

-265 SARGVIQVCA
+265 SARGVIQACA

-288 MQDLAVLTGAHLIS
+288 MQDLAILTGAHFIS
-302 PSAGDILVRATL
+302 PSTGDSLARATF
-314 EDLGTCD
+314 EDLGRCKTV
-321 NIKVTSKSTTI
+321 KVSSKSTI
-332 VGGGGAEGAVE
+332 IIDGDGDESE
-343 ERINYL
+343 IDERVNQL
-349 QKLISTTTSSYD
+349 QHMIATTPNSYD
-361 REKLQERLAKLAGG
+361 KEKLQERLAKLAGG

-409 GVVAGGGAEL
+409 GVVPGGGTEL
-419 CQISAALAK
+419 CQISATLNKKAK
-428 KSKQFD
+428 KIA
-434 CEDEKIGYNIVV
+434 CEAEKIGYEIVV

-471 KRSKKGT
+471 KHSRKGT

-484 NTWCDMVKTGIV
+484 SKWCDMLSSGIM

-511 IVALVLTS
+511 VVALVLTS
-519 SAVVTTITDN
+519 SAVVTTIPEKVKDSN
-529 ANDQMIK
+529 E

>member
-7 FDTAMRDKLVSG
+7 FDSPMRDRLMSG
-19 IETVAT
+19 IEAVAS

-37 VLIEQEFGSTLITKD
+37 VLIEQEYGNTLITKD
-52 GVSVAKSIELEDKV
+52 GVTVAKSIDLADKV
-66 ENVGAGLIKN
+66 ENVGASLIKS

-94 LAAEMVKEGIKSVR
+94 LAAEMAREGVKSVR
-108 VGVNPIY
+108 TGINPIH
-115 IKRGIDKAVDDTIK
+115 IKKGIDKAVEDTIA
-129 LLSEDSKP
+129 LLTEDAKP

-151 ANDDTTL
+151 ANDDTEL

-178 ESQTIDTYVTY
+178 ESQTTDTYVTY

-204 CNDRENFRVEYSNPY
+204 CNDRENFKVEYSNPL
-219 ILLYDGSISSND
+219 ILLYDGVISSDN
-231 DIFPVLETVNRKQK
+231 DIFPILEMVNRKQT
-245 PLLIIADDI
+245 PLLIVADDV

-265 SARGVIQVCA
+265 SARGVIQACA

-288 MQDLAVLTGAHLIS
+288 MQDLAILTGAHFIS
-302 PSAGDILVRATL
+302 PSTGDSLARATF
-314 EDLGTCD
+314 EDLGRCKTV
-321 NIKVTSKSTTI
+321 KVSSKSTI
-332 VGGGGAEGAVE
+332 IIDGDGDESE
-343 ERINYL
+343 IDERVNQL
-349 QKLISTTTSSYD
+349 QHMIATTPNSYD
-361 REKLQERLAKLAGG
+361 KEKLQERLAKLAGG
-375 IAVLSV
+375 IAALSV

-409 GVVAGGGAEL
+409 GVVPGGGTEL
-419 CQISAALAK
+419 CQISATLNKKAK
-428 KSKQFD
+428 KIA
-434 CEDEKIGYNIVV
+434 CEAEKIGYEIVV

-471 KRSKKGT
+471 KHSRKGT

-484 NTWCDMVKTGIV
+484 SKWCDMLSSGIM

-511 IVALVLTS
+511 VVALVLTS
-519 SAVVTTITDN
+519 SAVVTTIPEKVKDSN
-529 ANDQMIK
+529 E

>member
-7 FDTAMRDKLVSG
+7 FDSPMRDRLMSG
-19 IETVAT
+19 IEAVAS

-37 VLIEQEFGSTLITKD
+37 VLIEQEYGNTLITKD
-52 GVSVAKSIELEDKV
+52 GVTVAKSIDLADKV
-66 ENVGAGLIKN
+66 ENVGASLIKS

-94 LAAEMVKEGIKSVR
+94 LAAEMAREGVKSVR
-108 VGVNPIY
+108 TGINPIH
-115 IKRGIDKAVDDTIK
+115 IKKGIDKAVEDTIA
-129 LLSEDSKP
+129 LLTGDAKP

-151 ANDDTTL
+151 ANDDTEL

-178 ESQTIDTYVTY
+178 ESQTTDTYVTY

-204 CNDRENFRVEYSNPY
+204 CNDRENFKVEYSNPL
-219 ILLYDGSISSND
+219 ILLYDGVISSDN
-231 DIFPVLETVNRKQK
+231 DIFPILEMVNRKQT
-245 PLLIIADDI
+245 PLLIVDDDV

-288 MQDLAVLTGAHLIS
+288 MQDLAILTGAHFIS
-302 PSAGDILVRATL
+302 PSTGDSLARATF
-314 EDLGTCD
+314 EDLGRCKTV
-321 NIKVTSKSTTI
+321 KVSSKSTI
-332 VGGGGAEGAVE
+332 IIDGDGDESE
-343 ERINYL
+343 IDERVSQL
-349 QKLISTTTSSYD
+349 QHMIATTPNSYD
-361 REKLQERLAKLAGG
+361 KEKLQERLAKLAGG

-409 GVVAGGGAEL
+409 GVVPGGGTEL
-419 CQISAALAK
+419 CQISATLNK
-428 KSKQFD
+428 KARKIA
-434 CEDEKIGYNIVV
+434 CEAEKIGYEIVV

-471 KRSKKGT
+471 KHSRKGT

-484 NTWCDMVKTGIV
+484 SKWCDMLSSGIM

-511 IVALVLTS
+511 VVALVLTS
-519 SAVVTTITDN
+519 SAVVTTIPEKVKDSN
-529 ANDQMIK
+529 E

>member
-7 FDTAMRDKLVSG
+7 FDSPMRDRLMSG
-19 IETVAT
+19 IEAVAS

-37 VLIEQEFGSTLITKD
+37 VLIEQEYGNTLITKD
-52 GVSVAKSIELEDKV
+52 GVTVAKSIDLADKV
-66 ENVGAGLIKN
+66 ENVGASLIKS

-94 LAAEMVKEGIKSVR
+94 LAAEMAREGVKSVR
-108 VGVNPIY
+108 TGINPIH
-115 IKRGIDKAVDDTIK
+115 IKKGIDKAVEDTIA
-129 LLSEDSKP
+129 LLTEDAKP

-151 ANDDTTL
+151 ANDDTEL

-178 ESQTIDTYVTY
+178 ESQTTDTYVTY

-204 CNDRENFRVEYSNPY
+204 CNDRENFKVEYSNPL
-219 ILLYDGSISSND
+219 ILLYDGVISSDN
-231 DIFPVLETVNRKQK
+231 DIFPILEMVNRKQT
-245 PLLIIADDI
+245 PLLIVADDV

-265 SARGVIQVCA
+265 SARGVIQACA

-288 MQDLAVLTGAHLIS
+288 MQDLAILTGAHFIS
-302 PSAGDILVRATL
+302 PSTGDSLARATF
-314 EDLGTCD
+314 EDLGRCKTV
-321 NIKVTSKSTTI
+321 KVSSKSTI
-332 VGGGGAEGAVE
+332 IIDGDGNESE
-343 ERINYL
+343 IDERVNQL
-349 QKLISTTTSSYD
+349 QHMIATTPNSYD
-361 REKLQERLAKLAGG
+361 KEKLQERLAKLAGG

-409 GVVAGGGAEL
+409 GVVPGGGTEL
-419 CQISAALAK
+419 CQISATLNK
-428 KSKQFD
+428 KARKIA
-434 CEDEKIGYNIVV
+434 CEAEKIGYEIVV

-461 MDGVVIADKC
+461 IDGVVIADKC
-471 KRSKKGT
+471 KHSRKGT

-484 NTWCDMVKTGIV
+484 SKWCDMLSSGIM

-511 IVALVLTS
+511 VVALVLTS
-519 SAVVTTITDN
+519 SAVVTTIPEKVKDSN
-529 ANDQMIK
+529 E

>member
-7 FDTAMRDKLVSG
+7 FDSPMRDRLMSG
-19 IETVAT
+19 IEAVAS

-37 VLIEQEFGSTLITKD
+37 VLIEQEYGNTLITKD
-52 GVSVAKSIELEDKV
+52 GVTVAKSIDLADKV
-66 ENVGAGLIKN
+66 ENVGASLIKS

-94 LAAEMVKEGIKSVR
+94 LAAEMAREGVKSVR
-108 VGVNPIY
+108 TGINPIH
-115 IKRGIDKAVDDTIK
+115 IKKGIDKAVEDTIA
-129 LLSEDSKP
+129 LLTEDAKP

-151 ANDDTTL
+151 ANDDTEL

-178 ESQTIDTYVTY
+178 ESQTTDTYVTY

-204 CNDRENFRVEYSNPY
+204 CNDRENFKVEYSNPL
-219 ILLYDGSISSND
+219 ILLYDGVISSDN
-231 DIFPVLETVNRKQK
+231 DIFPILEMVNRKQT
-245 PLLIIADDI
+245 PLLIVADDV

-260 TLVMN
+260 TLIMN
-265 SARGVIQVCA
+265 SARGVIQACA
-275 VKSPGFGDRRKDL
+275 VKAPGFGDRRKDL
-288 MQDLAVLTGAHLIS
+288 MQDLAILTGAHFIS
-302 PSAGDILVRATL
+302 PSTGDSLARATF
-314 EDLGTCD
+314 EDLGRCKTV
-321 NIKVTSKSTTI
+321 KVSSKSTII
-332 VGGGGAEGAVE
+332 VDGDGDESE
-343 ERINYL
+343 IDERVNQL
-349 QKLISTTTSSYD
+349 QHMIATTPNSYD
-361 REKLQERLAKLAGG
+361 KEKLQERLAKLAGG

-409 GVVAGGGAEL
+409 GVVPGGGTEL
-419 CQISAALAK
+419 CQISATLNKKAK
-428 KSKQFD
+428 KIV
-434 CEDEKIGYNIVV
+434 CEAEKIGYEIVV

-471 KRSKKGT
+471 KHSRKGT

-484 NTWCDMVKTGIV
+484 SKWCDMLSSGIM

-511 IVALVLTS
+511 VVALVLTS
-519 SAVVTTITDN
+519 SAVVTTIPEKVKDSN
-529 ANDQMIK
+529 E

>member
-7 FDTAMRDKLVSG
+7 FDSPMRDRLMSG
-19 IETVAT
+19 IEAVAS

-37 VLIEQEFGSTLITKD
+37 VLIEQEYGNTLITKD
-52 GVSVAKSIELEDKV
+52 GVTVAKSIDLADKV
-66 ENVGAGLIKN
+66 ENVGASLIKS

-94 LAAEMVKEGIKSVR
+94 LAAEMAREGVKSVR
-108 VGVNPIY
+108 TGINPIH
-115 IKRGIDKAVDDTIK
+115 IKKGIDKAVEDTIA
-129 LLSEDSKP
+129 LLTEDAKP

-151 ANDDTTL
+151 ANDDTEL

-204 CNDRENFRVEYSNPY
+204 CNDRENFKVEYSNPL
-219 ILLYDGSISSND
+219 ILLYDGVISSDN
-231 DIFPVLETVNRKQK
+231 DIFPILEMVNRKQT
-245 PLLIIADDI
+245 PLLIVADDV

-265 SARGVIQVCA
+265 SARGVIQACA

-288 MQDLAVLTGAHLIS
+288 MQDLAILTGAHFIS
-302 PSAGDILVRATL
+302 PSTGDSLARATF
-314 EDLGTCD
+314 EDLGRCKTV
-321 NIKVTSKSTTI
+321 KVSSKSTI
-332 VGGGGAEGAVE
+332 IIDGDGNESE
-343 ERINYL
+343 IDERVNQL
-349 QKLISTTTSSYD
+349 QHMIATTPNSYD
-361 REKLQERLAKLAGG
+361 KEKLQERLAKLAGG

-409 GVVAGGGAEL
+409 GVVPGGGTEL
-419 CQISAALAK
+419 CQISATLNK
-428 KSKQFD
+428 KARKIA
-434 CEDEKIGYNIVV
+434 CEAEKIGYEIVV

-471 KRSKKGT
+471 KHSRKGT

-484 NTWCDMVKTGIV
+484 SKWCDMLSSGIM

-511 IVALVLTS
+511 VVALVLTS
-519 SAVVTTITDN
+519 SAVVTTIPEKAKDSN
-529 ANDQMIK
+529 E

>member
-7 FDTAMRDKLVSG
+7 FDSPMRDRLMSG
-19 IETVAT
+19 IEAVAS

-37 VLIEQEFGSTLITKD
+37 VLIEQEYGNTLITKD
-52 GVSVAKSIELEDKV
+52 GVTVAKSIDLADKV
-66 ENVGAGLIKN
+66 ENVGASLIKS

-94 LAAEMVKEGIKSVR
+94 LAAEMAREGVKSVR
-108 VGVNPIY
+108 TGINPIH
-115 IKRGIDKAVDDTIK
+115 IKKGIDKAVEDTIA
-129 LLSEDSKP
+129 LLTEDAKP

-151 ANDDTTL
+151 ANDDTEL

-178 ESQTIDTYVTY
+178 ESQTTDTYVTY

-204 CNDRENFRVEYSNPY
+204 CNDRENFKVEYSNPL
-219 ILLYDGSISSND
+219 ILLYDGVISSDN
-231 DIFPVLETVNRKQK
+231 DIFPILEMVNRKQT
-245 PLLIIADDI
+245 PLLIVADDV

-265 SARGVIQVCA
+265 SARGVIQACA

-288 MQDLAVLTGAHLIS
+288 MQDLAILTGAHFIS
-302 PSAGDILVRATL
+302 PSTGDSLARATF
-314 EDLGTCD
+314 EDLGRCKTV
-321 NIKVTSKSTTI
+321 KVSSKSTI
-332 VGGGGAEGAVE
+332 IIDGDGDESE
-343 ERINYL
+343 IDERVNQL
-349 QKLISTTTSSYD
+349 QHMIATTPNSYD
-361 REKLQERLAKLAGG
+361 KEKLQERLAKLAGG

-409 GVVAGGGAEL
+409 GVVPGGGTEL
-419 CQISAALAK
+419 CQISATLNK
-428 KSKQFD
+428 KANKIA
-434 CEDEKIGYNIVV
+434 CEAEKIGYEIVV

-471 KRSKKGT
+471 KHSRKGT

-484 NTWCDMVKTGIV
+484 SKWCDMLSSGIM

-511 IVALVLTS
+511 VVALVLTS
-519 SAVVTTITDN
+519 SAVVTTIPEKVKDSN
-529 ANDQMIK
+529 E

>member
-7 FDTAMRDKLVSG
+7 FDSPMRDRLMSG
-19 IETVAT
+19 IE
-25 AVASTLGPSGRT
+25 AVASAVGSTLGPSGRT
-37 VLIEQEFGSTLITKD
+37 VLIEQEYGNTLITKD
-52 GVSVAKSIELEDKV
+52 GVTVAKSIDLADKV
-66 ENVGAGLIKN
+66 ENVGASLIKS

-94 LAAEMVKEGIKSVR
+94 LAAEMAREGVKSVR
-108 VGVNPIY
+108 TGINPIH
-115 IKRGIDKAVDDTIK
+115 IKKGIDKAVEDTIA
-129 LLSEDSKP
+129 LLTEDAKP

-151 ANDDTTL
+151 ANDDTEL

-178 ESQTIDTYVTY
+178 ESQTTDTYVTY

-204 CNDRENFRVEYSNPY
+204 CNDRENFKVEYSNPL
-219 ILLYDGSISSND
+219 ILLYDGVISSDN
-231 DIFPVLETVNRKQK
+231 DIFPILEMVNRKQT
-245 PLLIIADDI
+245 PLLIVADDV

-265 SARGVIQVCA
+265 SARGVIQACA
-275 VKSPGFGDRRKDL
+275 VKAPGFGDRRKDL
-288 MQDLAVLTGAHLIS
+288 MQDLAILTGAHFIS
-302 PSAGDILVRATL
+302 PSTGDSLARATF
-314 EDLGTCD
+314 EDLGRCKTV
-321 NIKVTSKSTTI
+321 KVSSKSTI
-332 VGGGGAEGAVE
+332 IIDGDGNESE
-343 ERINYL
+343 IDERVNQL
-349 QKLISTTTSSYD
+349 QHMIATTPNSYD
-361 REKLQERLAKLAGG
+361 KEKLQERLAKLAGG

-409 GVVAGGGAEL
+409 GVVPGGGTEL
-419 CQISAALAK
+419 CQISATLNK
-428 KSKQFD
+428 KARKIA
-434 CEDEKIGYNIVV
+434 CEAEKIGYEIVV

-471 KRSKKGT
+471 KHSRKGT

-484 NTWCDMVKTGIV
+484 SKWCDMLSSGIM

-511 IVALVLTS
+511 VVALVLTS
-519 SAVVTTITDN
+519 SAVVTTIPEKVKDSN
-529 ANDQMIK
+529 E

>member
-7 FDTAMRDKLVSG
+7 FDSPMRDRLMSG
-19 IETVAT
+19 IEAVAS

-37 VLIEQEFGSTLITKD
+37 VLIEQEYGNTLITKD
-52 GVSVAKSIELEDKV
+52 GVTVAKSIDLADKV
-66 ENVGAGLIKN
+66 ENVGASLIKS

-94 LAAEMVKEGIKSVR
+94 LAAEMAREGVKSVR
-108 VGVNPIY
+108 TGINPIH
-115 IKRGIDKAVDDTIK
+115 IKKGIDKAVEDTIA
-129 LLSEDSKP
+129 LLTEDAKP

-151 ANDDTTL
+151 ANDDTEL

-178 ESQTIDTYVTY
+178 ESQTTDTYVTY

-204 CNDRENFRVEYSNPY
+204 CNDRENFKVEYSNPL
-219 ILLYDGSISSND
+219 ILLYDGVISSDN
-231 DIFPVLETVNRKQK
+231 DIFPILEMVNRKQT
-245 PLLIIADDI
+245 PLLIVADDV

-265 SARGVIQVCA
+265 SARGVIQACA

-288 MQDLAVLTGAHLIS
+288 MQDLAILTGAHFIS
-302 PSAGDILVRATL
+302 PSTGDSLARATF
-314 EDLGTCD
+314 EDLGRCKTV
-321 NIKVTSKSTTI
+321 KVSSKSTI
-332 VGGGGAEGAVE
+332 IIDGDGDENE
-343 ERINYL
+343 IDERVNQL
-349 QKLISTTTSSYD
+349 QHMIATTPNSYD
-361 REKLQERLAKLAGG
+361 KEKLQERLAKLAGG

-409 GVVAGGGAEL
+409 GVVPGGGTEL
-419 CQISAALAK
+419 CQISATLNKKAK
-428 KSKQFD
+428 KIA
-434 CEDEKIGYNIVV
+434 CEAEKIGYEIVV

-471 KRSKKGT
+471 KHSRKGT

-484 NTWCDMVKTGIV
+484 SKWCDMLSSGIM

-511 IVALVLTS
+511 VVALVLTS
-519 SAVVTTITDN
+519 SAVVTTIPEKAKDSN
-529 ANDQMIK
+529 E

>member
-7 FDTAMRDKLVSG
+7 FDSPMRDRLMSG
-19 IETVAT
+19 IEAVAS

-37 VLIEQEFGSTLITKD
+37 VLIEQEYGNTLITKD
-52 GVSVAKSIELEDKV
+52 GVTVAKSIDLADKV
-66 ENVGAGLIKN
+66 ENVGASLIKS

-94 LAAEMVKEGIKSVR
+94 LAAEMAREGVKSVR
-108 VGVNPIY
+108 TGINPIH
-115 IKRGIDKAVDDTIK
+115 IKKGIDKAVEDTIA
-129 LLSEDSKP
+129 LLTEDAKP

-143 IAQVASIS
+143 IAQVASTS
-151 ANDDTTL
+151 ANDDTEL

-178 ESQTIDTYVTY
+178 ESQTTDTYVTY

-204 CNDRENFRVEYSNPY
+204 CNDRENFKVEYSNPL
-219 ILLYDGSISSND
+219 ILLYDGVISSDN
-231 DIFPVLETVNRKQK
+231 DIFPILEMVNRKQT
-245 PLLIIADDI
+245 PLLIVADDV

-260 TLVMN
+260 TLIMN
-265 SARGVIQVCA
+265 SARGVIQACA
-275 VKSPGFGDRRKDL
+275 VKAPGFGDRRKDL
-288 MQDLAVLTGAHLIS
+288 MQDLAILTGAHFIS
-302 PSAGDILVRATL
+302 PSTGDSLARATF
-314 EDLGTCD
+314 EDLGRCKTV
-321 NIKVTSKSTTI
+321 KVSSKSTI
-332 VGGGGAEGAVE
+332 IIDGDGDESE
-343 ERINYL
+343 IDERVNQL
-349 QKLISTTTSSYD
+349 QHMIATTPNSYD
-361 REKLQERLAKLAGG
+361 KEKLQERLAKLAGG

-409 GVVAGGGAEL
+409 GVVPGGCTEL
-419 CQISAALAK
+419 CQISATLKKKAK
-428 KSKQFD
+428 KIA
-434 CEDEKIGYNIVV
+434 CEAEKIGYEIVV

-471 KRSKKGT
+471 KHSRKGT

-484 NTWCDMVKTGIV
+484 SKWCDMLSSGIM

-511 IVALVLTS
+511 VVALVLTS
-519 SAVVTTITDN
+519 SAVVTTIPEKVKDSN
-529 ANDQMIK
+529 E

>member
-7 FDTAMRDKLVSG
+7 FDSPMRDRLMSG
-19 IETVAT
+19 IEAVAS

-37 VLIEQEFGSTLITKD
+37 VLIEQEYGNTLITKD
-52 GVSVAKSIELEDKV
+52 GVTVAKSIDLADKV
-66 ENVGAGLIKN
+66 ENVGASLIKS

-94 LAAEMVKEGIKSVR
+94 LAAEMAREGVKSVR
-108 VGVNPIY
+108 TGINPIH
-115 IKRGIDKAVDDTIK
+115 IKKGIDKAVEDTIA
-129 LLSEDSKP
+129 LLTEDAKP

-151 ANDDTTL
+151 ANDDTEL

-178 ESQTIDTYVTY
+178 ESQTTDTYVTY

-204 CNDRENFRVEYSNPY
+204 CNDRENFKVEYSNPL
-219 ILLYDGSISSND
+219 ILLYDGVISSDN
-231 DIFPVLETVNRKQK
+231 DIFPILEMVNRKQT
-245 PLLIIADDI
+245 PLLIVADDV

-265 SARGVIQVCA
+265 SARGVIQACA

-288 MQDLAVLTGAHLIS
+288 MQDLAILTGAHFIS
-302 PSAGDILVRATL
+302 PSTGDSLARATF
-314 EDLGTCD
+314 EDLGRCKTV
-321 NIKVTSKSTTI
+321 KVSSKSTII
-332 VGGGGAEGAVE
+332 VDGDGDESE
-343 ERINYL
+343 IDERVNQL
-349 QKLISTTTSSYD
+349 QHMIATTPNSYD
-361 REKLQERLAKLAGG
+361 KEKLQERLAKLAGG

-409 GVVAGGGAEL
+409 GVVPGGGTEL
-419 CQISAALAK
+419 CQISATLNK
-428 KSKQFD
+428 KARKIA
-434 CEDEKIGYNIVV
+434 CEAEKIGYEIVV

-471 KRSKKGT
+471 KHSRKGT

-484 NTWCDMVKTGIV
+484 SKWCDMLSSGIM

-511 IVALVLTS
+511 VVALVLTS
-519 SAVVTTITDN
+519 SAVVTTIPEKVKDSN
-529 ANDQMIK
+529 E

>member
-7 FDTAMRDKLVSG
+7 FDSPMRDRLMSG
-19 IETVAT
+19 IEAVAS

-37 VLIEQEFGSTLITKD
+37 VLVEQEYGNTLITKD
-52 GVSVAKSIELEDKV
+52 GVTVAKSIDLADKV
-66 ENVGAGLIKN
+66 ENVGASLIKS

-94 LAAEMVKEGIKSVR
+94 LAAEMAREGVKSVR
-108 VGVNPIY
+108 TGINPIH
-115 IKRGIDKAVDDTIK
+115 IKKGIDKAVEDTIA
-129 LLSEDSKP
+129 LLTEDAKP

-151 ANDDTTL
+151 ANDDTEL

-178 ESQTIDTYVTY
+178 ESQTTDTYVTY

-204 CNDRENFRVEYSNPY
+204 CNDRENFKVEYSNPL
-219 ILLYDGSISSND
+219 ILLYDGVISSDN
-231 DIFPVLETVNRKQK
+231 DIFPILEMVNRKQT
-245 PLLIIADDI
+245 PLLIVADDV

-265 SARGVIQVCA
+265 SARGVIQACA

-288 MQDLAVLTGAHLIS
+288 MQDLAILTGAHFIS
-302 PSAGDILVRATL
+302 PSTGDSLARATF
-314 EDLGTCD
+314 EDLGRCKTV
-321 NIKVTSKSTTI
+321 KVSSKSTI
-332 VGGGGAEGAVE
+332 IIDGDGNESE
-343 ERINYL
+343 IDERVNQL
-349 QKLISTTTSSYD
+349 QHMIATTPNSYD
-361 REKLQERLAKLAGG
+361 KEKLQERLAKLAGG

-409 GVVAGGGAEL
+409 GVVPGGGTEL
-419 CQISAALAK
+419 CQISATLNK
-428 KSKQFD
+428 KARKIA
-434 CEDEKIGYNIVV
+434 CEAEKIGYEIVV

-471 KRSKKGT
+471 KHSRKGT

-484 NTWCDMVKTGIV
+484 SKWCDMLSSGIM

-511 IVALVLTS
+511 VVALVLTS
-519 SAVVTTITDN
+519 SAVVTTIPEKVKDSN
-529 ANDQMIK
+529 E

>member
-7 FDTAMRDKLVSG
+7 FDSPMRDRLMSG
-19 IETVAT
+19 IEAVAS

-37 VLIEQEFGSTLITKD
+37 VLIEQEYGNTLITKD
-52 GVSVAKSIELEDKV
+52 GVTVAKSIDLADKV
-66 ENVGAGLIKN
+66 ENVGASLIKS

-94 LAAEMVKEGIKSVR
+94 LAAEMAREGVKSVR
-108 VGVNPIY
+108 TGINPIH
-115 IKRGIDKAVDDTIK
+115 IKKGIDKAVEDTIA
-129 LLSEDSKP
+129 LLTEDAKP

-151 ANDDTTL
+151 ANDDTEL

-170 NNGVITVE
+170 SNGVITVE
-178 ESQTIDTYVTY
+178 ESQTTDTYVTY

-204 CNDRENFRVEYSNPY
+204 CNDRENFKVEYSNPL
-219 ILLYDGSISSND
+219 ILLYDGVISSDN
-231 DIFPVLETVNRKQK
+231 DIFPILEMVNRKQT
-245 PLLIIADDI
+245 PLLIVADDV

-265 SARGVIQVCA
+265 SARGVIQACA

-288 MQDLAVLTGAHLIS
+288 MQDLAILTGAHFIS
-302 PSAGDILVRATL
+302 PSTGDSLARATF
-314 EDLGTCD
+314 EDLGRCKTV
-321 NIKVTSKSTTI
+321 KVSSKSTII
-332 VGGGGAEGAVE
+332 VDGDGDENE
-343 ERINYL
+343 IDERVNQL
-349 QKLISTTTSSYD
+349 QHMIATTPNSYD
-361 REKLQERLAKLAGG
+361 KEKLQERLAKLAGG

-409 GVVAGGGAEL
+409 GVVPGGGTEL
-419 CQISAALAK
+419 CQISATLNK
-428 KSKQFD
+428 KARKIA
-434 CEDEKIGYNIVV
+434 CEAEKIGYEIVV

-471 KRSKKGT
+471 KHSRKGT

-484 NTWCDMVKTGIV
+484 SKWCDMLSSGIM

-511 IVALVLTS
+511 VVALVLTS
-519 SAVVTTITDN
+519 SAVVTTIPEKVKDSN
-529 ANDQMIK
+529 E

>member
-7 FDTAMRDKLVSG
+7 FDSPMRDRLMSG
-19 IETVAT
+19 IEAVAS

-37 VLIEQEFGSTLITKD
+37 VLIEQEYGNTLITKD
-52 GVSVAKSIELEDKV
+52 GVTVAKSIDLADKV
-66 ENVGAGLIKN
+66 ENVGASLIKS

-94 LAAEMVKEGIKSVR
+94 LAAEMAREGVKSVR
-108 VGVNPIY
+108 TGINPIH
-115 IKRGIDKAVDDTIK
+115 IKKGIDKAVEDTIA
-129 LLSEDSKP
+129 LLTEDAKP

-151 ANDDTTL
+151 ANDDTEL

-178 ESQTIDTYVTY
+178 ESQTTDTYVTY

-204 CNDRENFRVEYSNPY
+204 CNDRENFKVEYSDPL
-219 ILLYDGSISSND
+219 ILLYDGVISSDN
-231 DIFPVLETVNRKQK
+231 DIFPILEMVNRKQT
-245 PLLIIADDI
+245 PLLIVADDV

-265 SARGVIQVCA
+265 SARGVIQACA

-288 MQDLAVLTGAHLIS
+288 MQDLAILTGAHFIS
-302 PSAGDILVRATL
+302 PSTGDSLARATF
-314 EDLGTCD
+314 EDLGRCKTV
-321 NIKVTSKSTTI
+321 KVSSKSTI
-332 VGGGGAEGAVE
+332 IIDGDGDESE
-343 ERINYL
+343 IDERVNQL
-349 QKLISTTTSSYD
+349 QHMIATTPNSYD
-361 REKLQERLAKLAGG
+361 KEKLQERLAKLAGG

-409 GVVAGGGAEL
+409 GVVPGGGTEL
-419 CQISAALAK
+419 CQISATLNK
-428 KSKQFD
+428 KARKIA
-434 CEDEKIGYNIVV
+434 CEAEKIGYEIVV

-471 KRSKKGT
+471 KHSRKGT

-484 NTWCDMVKTGIV
+484 SKWCDMLSSGIM

-511 IVALVLTS
+511 VVALVLTS
-519 SAVVTTITDN
+519 SAVVTTIPEKVKDSN
-529 ANDQMIK
+529 E

>member
-7 FDTAMRDKLVSG
+7 FDSPMRDRLMSG
-19 IETVAT
+19 IEAVAS

-37 VLIEQEFGSTLITKD
+37 VLIEQEYGNTLITKD
-52 GVSVAKSIELEDKV
+52 GVTVAKSIDLADKV
-66 ENVGAGLIKN
+66 ENVGASLIKS

-94 LAAEMVKEGIKSVR
+94 LAAEMAREGVKSVR
-108 VGVNPIY
+108 TGINPIH
-115 IKRGIDKAVDDTIK
+115 IKKGIDKAVEDTIA
-129 LLSEDSKP
+129 LLTEDAKP

-151 ANDDTTL
+151 ANDDTEL

-178 ESQTIDTYVTY
+178 ESQTTDTYVTY

-204 CNDRENFRVEYSNPY
+204 CNDRENFKVEYSNPL
-219 ILLYDGSISSND
+219 ILLYDGVISSDN
-231 DIFPVLETVNRKQK
+231 DIFPILEMVNRKQT
-245 PLLIIADDI
+245 PLLIVADDV

-260 TLVMN
+260 TLIMN
-265 SARGVIQVCA
+265 SARGVIQACA

-288 MQDLAVLTGAHLIS
+288 MQDLAILTGAHFIS
-302 PSAGDILVRATL
+302 PSTGDSLARATF
-314 EDLGTCD
+314 EDLGRCKTV
-321 NIKVTSKSTTI
+321 KVSSKSTII
-332 VGGGGAEGAVE
+332 VDGDGDESE
-343 ERINYL
+343 IDERVNQL
-349 QKLISTTTSSYD
+349 QHMIATTPNSYD
-361 REKLQERLAKLAGG
+361 KEKLQERLAKLAGG

-409 GVVAGGGAEL
+409 GVVPGGGTEL
-419 CQISAALAK
+419 CQISATLNKKAK
-428 KSKQFD
+428 KIA
-434 CEDEKIGYNIVV
+434 CEAEKIGYEIVV

-471 KRSKKGT
+471 KHSRKGT

-484 NTWCDMVKTGIV
+484 SKWCDMLSSGIM

-511 IVALVLTS
+511 VVALVLTS
-519 SAVVTTITDN
+519 SAVVTTIPEKVKDSN
-529 ANDQMIK
+529 E

>member
-7 FDTAMRDKLVSG
+7 FDSPMRDRLMSG
-19 IETVAT
+19 IEAVAS

-37 VLIEQEFGSTLITKD
+37 VLIEQEYGNTLITKD
-52 GVSVAKSIELEDKV
+52 GVTVAKSIDLADKV
-66 ENVGAGLIKN
+66 ENVGASLIKS

-94 LAAEMVKEGIKSVR
+94 LAAEMAREGVKSVR
-108 VGVNPIY
+108 TGINPIH
-115 IKRGIDKAVDDTIK
+115 IKKGIDKAVEDTIA
-129 LLSEDSKP
+129 LLTEDAKP

-151 ANDDTTL
+151 ANDDTEL

-178 ESQTIDTYVTY
+178 ESQTTDTYVTY

-204 CNDRENFRVEYSNPY
+204 CNDRENFKVEYSNPL
-219 ILLYDGSISSND
+219 ILLYDGVISSDN
-231 DIFPVLETVNRKQK
+231 DIFPILEMVNRKQT
-245 PLLIIADDI
+245 PLLIVADDV

-265 SARGVIQVCA
+265 SARGVIQACA
-275 VKSPGFGDRRKDL
+275 VKAPGFGDRRKDL
-288 MQDLAVLTGAHLIS
+288 MQDLAILTGAHFIS
-302 PSAGDILVRATL
+302 PSTGDSLARATF
-314 EDLGTCD
+314 EDLGRCKTV
-321 NIKVTSKSTTI
+321 KVSSKSTI
-332 VGGGGAEGAVE
+332 IIDGDGDESKID
-343 ERINYL
+343 ERVNQL
-349 QKLISTTTSSYD
+349 QRMIATTPNSYD
-361 REKLQERLAKLAGG
+361 KEKLQERLAKLAGG

-409 GVVAGGGAEL
+409 GVVPGGGTEL
-419 CQISAALAK
+419 CQISATLNKKAK
-428 KSKQFD
+428 KIA
-434 CEDEKIGYNIVV
+434 CEAEKIGYEIVV

-471 KRSKKGT
+471 KHSRKGT

-484 NTWCDMVKTGIV
+484 SKWCDMLSSGIM

-511 IVALVLTS
+511 VVALVLTS
-519 SAVVTTITDN
+519 SAVVTTIPEKVKDSN
-529 ANDQMIK
+529 E